1 MNDKIQKILDDIYTI
16 EPDLKKQEP
25 DIIKII
31 DALLSAK
38 PDVTWDTNFQN
49 NLKNK
54 ILENFQNNNLNKK
67 SLKINFKNMN
77 KLAYGLGGVA
87 LLLVLVILPQT
98 LKKGQGPNTNLNNN
112 VPGLNLGLEI
122 AKVGANAFGTLQA
135 ASSGDNGAM
144 TASAPQAN
152 GVATEEADST
162 KAAPGRV
169 AAGYGGGG
177 GVSGAGMDATS
188 SIAPY
193 PYYYTNYNYI
203 YAGEE
208 FTQDQSQLDVLK
220 RIKNI
225 DSTISGIDN
234 VDLGIFDLGKL
245 KNGKVQIF
253 TINEDREFGYSVS
266 VDLQEGM
273 ISIYENYLKW
283 PQPNYDKQLT
293 MSDWPADEEMI
304 NIANDFMQEYG
315 IDTSI
320 YGTPEVDKNWLMA
333 YPADAAGIIRPDY
346 VPYYA
351 SLIYPLMIDGKT
363 VYDESGNKF
372 GMTVSI
378 NLYHKKVSS
387 VWNIFA
393 QKYQSSGYQ
402 METDVAKILERAQR
416 GGFYPMPLYES
427 DDQAQIQNIDIS
439 LGTPELAWVSTWQ
452 YENNQSHQLF
462 VPALVFPITDKPD
475 DLGYYW
481 QKNIVVPLA
490 TDLLNQNNDYPPI
503 RIMEDTNVD
512 PKNSGYAQ

>member
-1 MNDKIQKILDDIYTI
+1 MKEQIQKILADLYVVD
-16 EPDLKKQEP
+16 PDLKKQEVE
-25 DIIKII
+25 IIKVIET
-31 DALLSAK
+31 LLAAK
-38 PDVTWDTNFQN
+38 PDITWDQNFQN

-54 ILENFQNNNLNKK
+54 ILLDFNEDKNYK
-67 SLKINFKNMN
+67 KINFKHMN
-77 KLAYGLGGVA
+77 KLAYGLGAVA
-87 LLLVLVILPQT
+87 LVLVLVILPQT
-98 LKKGQGPNTNLNNN
+98 LKKGQGPNNNPLNN
-112 VPGLNLGLEI
+112 VPGLDLGLEI
-122 AKVGANAFGTLQA
+122 AKVGQNAFGTLQA
-135 ASSGDNGAM
+135 ASSGNNGEMA
-144 TASAPQAN
+144 AAPQAT
-152 GVATEEADST
+152 GMGGGGQQVALEDSDV
-162 KAAPGRV
+162 KSAPDRV

-177 GVSGAGMDATS
+177 VTGSM
-188 SIAPY
+188 IAPY
-193 PYYYTNYNYI
+193 PYYTNYNYV
-203 YAGEE
+203 YGGET
-208 FTQDQSQLDVLK
+208 FTQDQAQLDVLK
-220 RIKNI
+220 RVKNI

-283 PQPNYDKQLT
+283 PQPNYEKQLS

-304 NIANDFMQEYG
+304 SIANDFMQEYG

-333 YPADAAGIIRPDY
+333 YPADASGIIRPDY

-402 METDVAKILERAQR
+402 METDVTKILERAQR
-416 GGFYPMPLYES
+416 GGFYPMPLYEG
-427 DDQAQIQNIDIS
+427 DDASQIQNIDIS
-439 LGTPELAWVSTWQ
+439 LGTPTLAWVSTWQ
-452 YENNQSHQLF
+452 YENNQSNQLF

-490 TDLLNQNNDYPPI
+490 SDLLNQNNDYPPI
-503 RIMEDTNVD
+503 RIMEDSTD
-512 PKNSGYAQ
+512 SGYAQ